1 MRRHIVEMHGNDICH
16 KFLQN
21 NCTARRCFFSHNIMI
36 AQNVR
41 RSAKQS
47 NSQVPTKQD
56 FYELPTVRPAE
67 RRQVVAQPI
76 APDMPLPQM
85 WKIDP
90 VQEAITQA
98 ITQQMQKIL
107 PQKIAQVKEILQPQ
121 NK

>member
-1 MRRHIVEMHGNDICH
+1 
-16 KFLQN
+16 
-21 NCTARRCFFSHNIMI
+21 MI
-36 AQNVR
+36 AQDVR
-41 RSAKQS
+41 RSAKQY

-56 FYELPTVRPAE
+56 FYKLPTVRPAE

-76 APDMPLPQM
+76 APDMPLQQM
-85 WKIDP
+85 WKINP